1 MNRIEARK
9 QFQSALLADE
19 GGLELDRAALL
30 IAAEEYPALEVES
43 YLHRLDLIAV
53 EAKAHV
59 MTLADPA
66 MRVMVLAQF
75 LSEELGFRGNAE
87 NYYDAR
93 NSFLNEV
100 IDRRTGI
107 PITLSVVYLEIARR
121 LGLSLYGVG
130 LPGHFILKYV
140 ENGEEFYLDP
150 FHRGQL
156 LTEAGCREIVEQ
168 MYKGQLEFR
177 SEFLA
182 AVTRKQIL
190 TRMLQN
196 LKMIYTRQRDH
207 SKTLGV
213 IERILLIEPDSVA
226 EIRDRGLVQLGLHRY
241 AQSLADLEEYLRL
254 APSAP
259 DAAEVKER
267 ITQLR
272 QKQARL
278 N

>member
-1 MNRIEARK
+1 M
-9 QFQSALLADE
+9 ADE
-19 GGLELDRAALL
+19 DRLELDRAALL
-30 IAAEEYPALEVES
+30 IAAEEYPAMEVET
-43 YLHRLDLIAV
+43 YLYRLDMMGA
-53 EAKAHV
+53 EAKAH
-59 MTLADPA
+59 MTPLADPA
-66 MRVMVLAQF
+66 MRVMMLAQF

-121 LGLSLYGVG
+121 LGLPLFGVG

-140 ENGEEFYLDP
+140 ENGEEFFLDP

-196 LKMIYTRQRDH
+196 LKVIYSREQDH
-207 SKTLGV
+207 SKTLSV
-213 IERILLIEPDSVA
+213 IERILLIQPDSVA
-226 EIRDRGLVQLGLHRY
+226 EIRDRGLVQLGLQRY

-254 APSAP
+254 APHAP
-259 DAAEVKER
+259 DAAEIRER